1 MATSDTQGM
10 GPAGDSTGKLPSGVR
25 NLDSVLKGGLPGRN
39 AYLVR
44 GAPGTG
50 KTTMA
55 LQFLLAGVAEGEKAV
70 FVTLSQ
76 SGREL
81 EDIAKSH
88 GWSLDGIEVVEL
100 QADRPVDDDQ
110 TVFYPADV
118 RLDRTR
124 EAIIAAIEA
133 HKPQRLVYDSLVE
146 IRQLAR
152 DENRFQ
158 RELLNLKHLLRERS
172 VATLMIDVEGSCPDD
187 DSLEIESMAHGIFKL
202 ERDLP
207 AYGRARRR
215 LDVSKMRGV
224 DYFDGYHDIDIVQGE
239 GVVAF
244 PRVVPSLT
252 PEETGGDLIQSNVAP
267 LDEMLGGGMER
278 GTTTLIMGQ
287 AGTGKST
294 LSSLY
299 LYAALERGENCAMF
313 LFEERPETFFRRS
326 EGLGLHLRQY
336 ADNGMLRLFDFNPAE
351 ISQGQF
357 NELALRAVDEND
369 TRVVVIDSFTGY
381 VSGLPAAQQAIVQI
395 QLLLQYLARRNVLTI
410 LVVAQRGLL
419 GHNMET
425 DVDVS
430 FLGDTVIFLRMY
442 EWPAVIRR
450 TISVV
455 KKRHGPHDLDIRQ
468 LKISKSGISI
478 QEFVSPPPGRPS
490 PTHDDY

>member
-1 MATSDTQGM
+1 MGTDSTPGL
-10 GPAGDSTGKLPSGVR
+10 GPAERADSRLKTGVR
-25 NLDSVLKGGLPGRN
+25 NLDAVLKGGLPGRN
-39 AYLVR
+39 AYLVQ

-55 LQFLLAGVAEGEKAV
+55 LQFLRAGVAEGEKAV

-76 SGREL
+76 SEREL
-81 EDIAKSH
+81 RLIADSH
-88 GWSLDGIEVVEL
+88 GWSMDGITVVEL
-100 QADRPVDDDQ
+100 QAERPVAEDQ

-124 EAIIAAIEA
+124 EAIIEAIEEHA
-133 HKPQRLVYDSLVE
+133 PQRLVYDSLVE

-158 RELLNLKHLLRERS
+158 RELLNLKHLLRERR
-172 VATLMIDVEGSCPDD
+172 VATLMIDVEGAVDD
-187 DSLEIESMAHGIFKL
+187 DAGLEIESMAHGILRL

-207 AYGRARRR
+207 AYGSARRR

-224 DYFDGYHDIDIVQGE
+224 DYFDGYHDIDIVEGE
-239 GVVAF
+239 GVVAY

-252 PEETGGDLIQSNVAP
+252 PETTGGDLIESGNVAI
-267 LDEMLGGGMER
+267 DEMLGGGMER

-294 LSSLY
+294 MSSLY

-326 EGLGLHLRQY
+326 EGLGLHLRKY
-336 ADNGMLRLFDFNPAE
+336 AENGMLRLYDFNPAE
-351 ISQGQF
+351 ISQGKF
-357 NELALRAVDEND
+357 NEIALRAVDEND

-381 VSGLPAAQQAIVQI
+381 VSGLPHAQQAIIQV

-410 LVVAQRGLL
+410 LVVAQKGLL

-442 EWPAVIRR
+442 EWPAIIRR

-468 LKISKSGISI
+468 LKITTKGIFV
-478 QEFVSPPPGRPS
+478 QEFVPPPPGRPS
-490 PTHDDY
+490 PVHDD

>member
-1 MATSDTQGM
+1 MSIPEQRL
-10 GPAGDSTGKLPSGVR
+10 STGVR
-25 NLDSVLKGGLPGRN
+25 NLDHILRGGLPGN
-39 AYLVR
+39 YTYLIQ
-44 GAPGTG
+44 GEPGTG
-50 KTTMA
+50 KTTLA
-55 LQFLLAGVAEGEKAV
+55 LQFLLEGIRQGQKSL

-76 SGREL
+76 SAAEL
-81 EDIAKSH
+81 QMIAESH
-88 GWSLDGIEVVEL
+88 GWSLDDIEIVEL
-100 QADRPVDDDQ
+100 QTEEPDEDDQ
-110 TVFYPADV
+110 TVFYPVDV
-118 RLDRTR
+118 RLDTTR
-124 EAIIAAIEA
+124 EAVMKALDA
-133 HKPQRLVYDSLVE
+133 HKPHRLVYDSLVE

-152 DENRFQ
+152 DDYRFQ
-158 RELLNLKHLLRERS
+158 RELINLKQYLRSRDI
-172 VATLMIDVEGSCPDD
+172 ATLLIDTGPSDTGD
-187 DSLEIESMAHGIFKL
+187 LEIESMAHGIFKL

-207 AYGRARRR
+207 AYGQARRR
-215 LDVSKMRGV
+215 IDIAKMRGV
-224 DYFDGYHDIDIVQGE
+224 DYFDGYHDMDILE
-239 GVVAF
+239 EDGVVTF
-244 PRVVPSLT
+244 PRVVPDLA
-252 PEETGGDLIQSNVAP
+252 PEETGGDLIQCGIDD

-278 GTTTLIMGQ
+278 GTTALVVGQ

-326 EGLGLHLRQY
+326 EGLGLPMREY
-336 ADNGMLRLFDFNPAE
+336 ADKGMLRLFDFNPAE

-357 NELALRAVDEND
+357 NEMALQAVDEND
-369 TRVVVIDSFTGY
+369 TRVVIIDSFTGY
-381 VSGLPAAQQAIVQI
+381 VSALPNPTEAIIQV

-419 GHNMET
+419 GHNMDT

-468 LKISKSGISI
+468 LKISQKGISI
-478 QEFVSPPPGRPS
+478 QDFVPPPPGRPS
-490 PTHDDY
+490 PAPEYD